1 MSITFGTIMTPHPR
15 VIKAYNAMR
24 PLGVSD
30 EEVKPVLKKLLKLY
44 DKKWELIEEDNYRT
58 LIDAYF
64 ELKEDKK
71 AEGKRKAPISYHN
84 GERPKQK
91 LHLLDADDQ
100 VSSTDNSR
108 QVLSIEDTEI
118 PPQTFKQE
126 NIKPSQTSTRDMKPT
141 TSSKVL
147 QTTLSDEER
156 FSSLPSM
163 AARDRK
169 YYPEKA
175 SSAGHCE
182 DPINEAG
189 NSHVKRKNISN
200 VLYQKE
206 LMTPRTEKPK
216 LHLGP
221 SSISYNGSSNALKG
235 NLRAKS
241 MSALYQNMHK
251 IDDSPACN
259 NNTRTYKGN
268 IDIASTSL
276 GEVKISLNRDAALGQ
291 PNFRIPDLDAVMKSL
306 EEKYLSSY
314 KTVEPK
320 SSMVKLL
327 DDLCEIYLKMG
338 LNLNPQYGNS
348 HNATCLPQQA
358 VANDEKN
365 SFHFLTD
372 ISKGSENVKISLLD
386 ETGSEDLPKFNYIP
400 YNIIYQSANVNIS
413 FARVADDGC
422 CADCSGDCLSLSFP
436 CACSQETGG
445 EFAYTTEGLLKE
457 EFLAVCM
464 SMKMEPQE
472 DHFVYCQECPLE
484 RSRNDTMPEPCKGHL
499 VRKFIKECWR
509 KCGCDMQ
516 CGNRVVQRGL
526 RCKLQVFLT
535 REGKGWGLR
544 TLEDL
549 PKGSFVCE
557 YAGEILTNTE
567 LYDRTMQNS
576 GNDRHT
582 YPVTLDADWGSEGV
596 LKDEEALCLDATY
609 NGNVARFI
617 NHRCSDAN
625 LIDIPVEV
633 ETPDRHY
640 YHLALFTNRN
650 VNAYEEL
657 TWDYGID
664 FDDHDHPIKAF
675 RCCCGSTFCRDKKQ
689 KGTRSLKTKKSGTHA
704 HKRSS

>member
-1 MSITFGTIMTPHPR
+1 MASNPR
-15 VIKAYNAMR
+15 VIKAYDAMR
-24 PLGVSD
+24 SLGISD
-30 EEVKPVLKKLLKLY
+30 EEVKPVLKKLLQLY
-44 DKKWELIEEDNYRT
+44 DRKWELIEEDNYRT

-64 ELKEDKK
+64 ELKEDKQ
-71 AEGKRKAPISYHN
+71 AEGKRKAPISFHD

-91 LHLLDADDQ
+91 LHLVDGDDQ

-108 QVLSIEDTEI
+108 QGLSVEDTEI
-118 PPQTFKQE
+118 PPKTFKQE
-126 NIKPSQTSTRDMKPT
+126 IIKPFKTSIGDMEPT
-141 TSSKVL
+141 TSSQAF
-147 QTTLSDEER
+147 QTKLSEVER
-156 FSSLPSM
+156 ISSLPCM

-169 YYPEKA
+169 LHPEKA
-175 SSAGHCE
+175 SAAGHCE
-182 DPINEAG
+182 DSIDKPSNPHI
-189 NSHVKRKNISN
+189 HRKNISSDRH
-200 VLYQKE
+200 QKE

-221 SSISYNGSSNALKG
+221 VSTSYKGSSDVSKG
-235 NLRAKS
+235 NLRTKS
-241 MSALYQNMHK
+241 TSALYQNVHK
-251 IDDSPACN
+251 KDDSSACN
-259 NNTRTYKGN
+259 NNNRIQKGN
-268 IDIASTSL
+268 INIASSPL
-276 GEVKISLNRDAALGQ
+276 GEVKISLNFDAALGQ
-291 PNFRIPDLDAVMKSL
+291 PNFHIPDLDAVMKSM
-306 EEKYLSSY
+306 EEKYLKAY
-314 KTVEPK
+314 KIVEPQ

-327 DDLCEIYLKMG
+327 DDLCGSYLKLG
-338 LNLNPQYGNS
+338 LNLNRKGSALKYANS
-348 HNATCLPQQA
+348 RNVVCLPQEA
-358 VANDEKN
+358 VTQDEKN
-365 SFHFLTD
+365 SFHFLGD
-372 ISKGSENVKISLLD
+372 ITKGSENVKISLLD

-400 YNIIYQSANVNIS
+400 YNVIYQDANVNIS
-413 FARVADDGC
+413 LARIADEGC
-422 CADCSGDCLSLSFP
+422 CADCAGNCLSLSFP
-436 CACSQETGG
+436 CACAQETGG
-445 EFAYTTEGLLKE
+445 EFAYTPDGLLKE
-457 EFLAVCM
+457 DFLTVCM
-464 SMKMEPQE
+464 SMKMEPQ
-472 DHFVYCQECPLE
+472 DHHFVYCQECPLE
-484 RSRNDTMPEPCKGHL
+484 RSKNDNVPEPCKGHL

-535 REGKGWGLR
+535 REGKGWGVR

-549 PKGSFVCE
+549 PKGYFVCE

-567 LYDRTMQNS
+567 LYERITQNS

-664 FDDHDHPIKAF
+664 FDDLEHPIKAF
-675 RCCCGSTFCRDKKQ
+675 KCCCGSAFCRDRKQ
-689 KGTRSLKTKKSGTHA
+689 KGIPLL
-704 HKRSS
+704 